1 MATKHD
7 GSHSIEAE
15 FGQLQREYRN
25 MEQNRKAYTEESQNI
40 LRKQQETIRKLR
52 KDEEALKAELAMETR
67 HAASKGLGSG
77 PTSKL
82 ATLQDQGDAYT
93 QRLAVETRNLEEL
106 NKAISVMKSKIL
118 QQRRKMGGVNAAKEN
133 HKMVQKQ
140 IRILENRLD
149 KALVKFNEALAHNKR
164 LRASIDSLR
173 RERVVFDNI
182 YRKLE
187 KELHEK
193 KKQMANIIE
202 MSNQAYETR
211 DQSQLEITAYEQL
224 NSKEQQEFEEE
235 LAELDRLIEEDRRK
249 KEMMIREQNREHI
262 NQRGDMSKEEEEE
275 LKRKVTKGVWGI
287 AKDKAT
293 VQVAELKVQ
302 SYEEAFNKI
311 KAATGI
317 TDIDRLVSTF
327 IENEEQNFSL
337 FNFVNEQ
344 NNELEKLEEQIQ
356 QLREE
361 EVKYTQESGEDI
373 HQHKQLLSD
382 LEKKLQLTESSAE
395 KYEKK
400 YQEALRTVNALKTGI
415 QNIFVKAGCE
425 KSALAE
431 LLSDAV
437 VTEAN
442 IMQFLGIIE
451 QRTNEILQMWAATNS
466 GKSVDGDDQS
476 STAMVQTNTPSAE
489 QAKAHSA
496 ALLSI
501 LGQGP
506 TTPMGKEAVQIN
518 PPNLEDYSS
527 DEESDNSESE
537 SRPLTHAELKVKTMK
552 QIHKHAVT
560 GSKDVKVHRG
570 GKRRQHTQDH

>member
-1 MATKHD
+1 
-7 GSHSIEAE
+7 
-15 FGQLQREYRN
+15 

-40 LRKQQETIRKLR
+40 LRKQQETIAKLR

-67 HAASKGLGSG
+67 HAASKGVSSG

-82 ATLQDQGDAYT
+82 AALQDQGDAYT

-118 QQRRKMGGVNAAKEN
+118 QQRRQMGGVNAAKEN

-164 LRASIDSLR
+164 LRESIDSLR

-224 NSKEQQEFEEE
+224 NAKEQQEFEEE
-235 LAELDRLIEEDRRK
+235 MAELDRVIEEDRKK
-249 KEMMIREQNREHI
+249 KEVMIREQNREHI
-262 NQRGDMSKEEEEE
+262 NQRGEMSKEEEEE

-317 TDIDRLVSTF
+317 TDIDKLVSTF

-344 NNELEKLEEQIQ
+344 NNEIEKLEEQIQ

-382 LEKKLQLTESSAE
+382 LEKKLQITETSAE

-466 GKSVDGDDQS
+466 AKGVDGDDNSSSAIVQS
-476 STAMVQTNTPSAE
+476 NSGAAAE
-489 QAKAHSA
+489 QSKAHSA

-506 TTPMGKEAVQIN
+506 TTPMGKQAVQIN

-537 SRPLTHAELKVKTMK
+537 SRPLTHAELKLKTMK
-552 QIHKHAVT
+552 QIHKQAAAGNKET
-560 GSKDVKVHRG
+560 KPQRA
-570 GKRRQHTQDH
+570 GKRRTTTQDH